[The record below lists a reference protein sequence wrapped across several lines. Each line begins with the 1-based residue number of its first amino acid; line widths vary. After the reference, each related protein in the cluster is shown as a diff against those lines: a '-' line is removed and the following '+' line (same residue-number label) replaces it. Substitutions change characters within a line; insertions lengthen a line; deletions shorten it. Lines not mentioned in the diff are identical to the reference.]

1 MKNKFSIIILILYS
15 LLLIIFAFNTEYIN
29 NVNLSIVNMLSVNNP
44 ITILNIIKYFELAIF
59 YIGFGICLT
68 LVCIEYISTFKYIV
82 IYSVLFSVLS
92 IVLVSVIKSFYIRID
107 FYNFII
113 SLLCA
118 ILGVIIEI
126 FVKIKQIRGDKNEE

>member
-15 LLLIIFAFNTEYIN
+15 LLLMIFAFNTEYIN

-44 ITILNIIKYFELAIF
+44 ITILNIIKYLELAIF
-59 YIGFGICLT
+59 YIGYGVCLT

-113 SLLCA
+113 SLLCV